1 MFLIIRIIPWGWMGS
16 GTGQRRRNYD
26 ACSRIPVGKFDDH
39 LGRGKNENASVTLI
53 VRDNT

>member
-1 MFLIIRIIPWGWMGS
+1 MGS

-39 LGRGKNENASVTLI
+39 LGRGKKENASEAFSAGYYMTQGETHDI
-53 VRDNT
+53 IK